1 MADRAPPSRARRLW
15 VHERLGH
22 ARRAADLLDRKRQI
36 LRVEEQQA
44 RLSRDRAGADWVQA
58 GRRAAGAALRAE
70 ALGGAWA
77 VTAASHPVQG
87 RATIEVDEQETA
99 GVVHPAGAR
108 LQLPG
113 LTGVQSAAAGPA
125 VSEAAEAHAGALG
138 AAARLAVAESAL
150 SRLRAE
156 RSITERR
163 QRAVAR
169 VRIPALE
176 EELRL
181 LDERLEELERQDQVV
196 VRWVAGRKEAG
207 EPGTTFG
214 SDPGPGSGATVG
226 P

>member
-1 MADRAPPSRARRLW
+1 MTDRAPPSRARRLW
-15 VHERLGH
+15 VQERLGH

-44 RLSRDRAGADWVQA
+44 RLRRDRAGAEWDRA

-70 ALGGAWA
+70 ALAGAWA
-77 VTAASHPVQG
+77 VMATAHPVQG
-87 RATIEVDEQETA
+87 RATVEVDEHETA
-99 GVVHPAGAR
+99 GVAHPAGAR
-108 LQLPG
+108 LQLPA

-125 VSEAAEAHAGALG
+125 VSEAAEAHTAALE

-150 SRLRAE
+150 GRLRAE

-163 QRAVAR
+163 QRAVSR

-176 EELRL
+176 EELRV
-181 LDERLEELERQDQVV
+181 LDERLEELERQDQIV

-214 SDPGPGSGATVG
+214 SARGPDAGATVG